1 MKYARNARSLAALAV
16 AIALSPAAD
25 LLARFSA
32 ADCQTERRTPTL
44 EKTKSK
50 AETSHEIVMLL
61 IRKKEFTQ
69 AAEEANKIFQMNWP
83 SDQEPT
89 LLKEL
94 LFFADQFLHQDQAA
108 IGVQLLEANSRSFK
122 LAASQVAIWK
132 EKGYLFKRM
141 GQESKALECFR
152 QAQRLEK

>member
-32 ADCQTERRTPTL
+32 AACQTESRAPSL